1 MAAIV
6 APPHTAMCLEESC
19 VFEKRILQQFPL
31 LVVEIHNANS
41 SGNSGRKQPRYN
53 PQ

>member
-6 APPHTAMCLEESC
+6 APSHTVMCLEERC

-31 LVVEIHNANS
+31 LVVEIHCAISN
-41 SGNSGRKQPRYN
+41 GNSVRKQPRYN
-53 PQ
+53 SQ